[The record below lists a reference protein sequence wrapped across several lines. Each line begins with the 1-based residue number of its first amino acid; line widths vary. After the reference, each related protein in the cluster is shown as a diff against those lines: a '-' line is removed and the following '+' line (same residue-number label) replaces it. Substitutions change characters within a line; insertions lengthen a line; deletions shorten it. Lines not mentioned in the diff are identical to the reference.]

1 MEHELFH
8 ALLPIA
14 SNIVY
19 VALSMA
25 VGFLWN
31 KAKGLQENREKT
43 EDGVRAL
50 LKDRLIGI
58 HSNAMKKQ
66 YITYTEMERASIMYE
81 AYHGLGGNGTG
92 TAIMEELKHLH
103 IQRDD

>member
-1 MEHELFH
+1 MEQELFH
-8 ALLPIA
+8 ALLSIA

-31 KAKGLQENREKT
+31 KAKGRQENREKT

-50 LKDRLIGI
+50 LKDRLISI
-58 HSNAMKKQ
+58 HACAVKRNA
-66 YITYTEMERASIMYE
+66 ITYTELERASTMYE

-92 TAIMEELKHLH
+92 TAIMEELRRLH
-103 IQRDD
+103 IQKDG

>member
-1 MEHELFH
+1 MGQEFFH

-19 VALSMA
+19 VVLSMA

-58 HSNAMKKQ
+58 HTCAVKRNA
-66 YITYTEMERASIMYE
+66 ITYTELERASTMYE
-81 AYHGLGGNGTG
+81 AYHGLGCNGTG
-92 TAIMEELKHLH
+92 TVIMEELRRLH
-103 IQRDD
+103 IQKDD

>member
-1 MEHELFH
+1 MEQELFH

-50 LKDRLIGI
+50 LR
-58 HSNAMKKQ
+58 
-66 YITYTEMERASIMYE
+66 Y
-81 AYHGLGGNGTG
+81 
-92 TAIMEELKHLH
+92 
-103 IQRDD
+103 RDSDYGRT

>member
-43 EDGVRAL
+43 
-50 LKDRLIGI
+50 DRLISI
-58 HSNAMKKQ
+58 HACAVKRNA
-66 YITYTEMERASIMYE
+66 ITYTELERASTMYE

-92 TAIMEELKHLH
+92 TAIMEELRRLH
-103 IQRDD
+103 IQKDG

>member
-50 LKDRLIGI
+50 LKRPFNRDPQQR
-58 HSNAMKKQ
+58 
-66 YITYTEMERASIMYE
+66 YE
-81 AYHGLGGNGTG
+81 KAVYYLHRNG
-92 TAIMEELKHLH
+92 ACINNV
-103 IQRDD
+103 

>member
-50 LKDRLIGI
+50 LKDRLIRI
-58 HSNAMKKQ
+58 HACTVKRNA
-66 YITYTEMERASIMYE
+66 ITYTELERASTMYE

-92 TAIMEELKHLH
+92 TAIMEELRRLH
-103 IQRDD
+103 IQKDG

>member
-43 EDGVRAL
+43 KDGVRAL
-50 LKDRLIGI
+50 LKDRLISI
-58 HSNAMKKQ
+58 HACAVKRNA
-66 YITYTEMERASIMYE
+66 ITYTELERASTMYE

-92 TAIMEELKHLH
+92 TAIMEELRRLH
-103 IQRDD
+103 IQKDG

>member
-50 LKDRLIGI
+50 LKDRLISI
-58 HSNAMKKQ
+58 HTCAVKRNA
-66 YITYTEMERASIMYE
+66 ITYTELERASTMYE

-92 TAIMEELKHLH
+92 TAIMEELRRLH
-103 IQRDD
+103 IQKDG